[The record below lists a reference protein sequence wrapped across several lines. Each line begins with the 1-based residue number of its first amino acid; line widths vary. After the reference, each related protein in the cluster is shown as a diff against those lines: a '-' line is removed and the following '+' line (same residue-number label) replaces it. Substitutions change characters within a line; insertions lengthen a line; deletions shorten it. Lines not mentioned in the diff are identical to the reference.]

1 MKLSLIFSIYT
12 SNIIT
17 AKKCNAL
24 ALAGGGAKGAFEA
37 GVLWGM
43 YN

>member
-1 MKLSLIFSIYT
+1 MKLLFISSIFTSHSIA
-12 SNIIT
+12 

>member
-1 MKLSLIFSIYT
+1 MKTSFIFSIFTTHYI
-12 SNIIT
+12 S

>member
-1 MKLSLIFSIYT
+1 MKFSIIFPIFT
-12 SNIIT
+12 SHSVV

-37 GVLWGM
+37 GVLWGL

>member
-1 MKLSLIFSIYT
+1 MKSSFIFSILK
-12 SNIIT
+12 SHSIT